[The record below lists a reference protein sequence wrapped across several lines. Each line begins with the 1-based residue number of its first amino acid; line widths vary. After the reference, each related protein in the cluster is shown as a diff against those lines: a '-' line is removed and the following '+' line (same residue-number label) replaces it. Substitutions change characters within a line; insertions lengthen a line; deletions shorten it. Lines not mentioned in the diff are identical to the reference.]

1 MGSATLYLTLALMNR
16 HAEQPGAKRWL
27 EASGLQQLVQ
37 RTQWPHYYA
46 KPQVGAHYTRAVG
59 LPVLGQ
65 QRFSFTIIS
74 RTTARITLAG
84 AMNLDEPASY
94 SVDESGKVLFEL
106 NEPTRRLL
114 RRYRTRLRSIQYDA
128 AGDHTTI
135 TICAP
140 LIPPIRVRLDRTRR

>member
-1 MGSATLYLTLALMNR
+1 MGSATLYLTLVLLQR
-16 HAEQPGAKRWL
+16 HSEQQPGTKRWL
-27 EASGLQQLVQ
+27 EAAGLSNLVQ
-37 RTQWPHYYA
+37 RTHWVHR
-46 KPQVGAHYTRAVG
+46 PQVGAYYTRVVG

-84 AMNLDEPASY
+84 AMNLDEPAEY

-135 TICAP
+135 TICPP
-140 LIPPIRVRLDRTRR
+140 LIPPIRVRLERTTRR